1 MSCCWRKK
9 SQIIISAGNTRLYLV
24 VCIEV
29 RYELIFVIGWM
40 ERERER
46 ERQIDVAVSIHGLL
60 HTFILTLSMR
70 GTRSNDTPGDEHTHP
85 PRSWFLNTI
94 F

>member
-46 ERQIDVAVSIHGLL
+46 EADRCSCVYTWLITHIYFNSL
-60 HTFILTLSMR
+60 HE
-70 GTRSNDTPGDEHTHP
+70 GD
-85 PRSWFLNTI
+85 
-94 F
+94 